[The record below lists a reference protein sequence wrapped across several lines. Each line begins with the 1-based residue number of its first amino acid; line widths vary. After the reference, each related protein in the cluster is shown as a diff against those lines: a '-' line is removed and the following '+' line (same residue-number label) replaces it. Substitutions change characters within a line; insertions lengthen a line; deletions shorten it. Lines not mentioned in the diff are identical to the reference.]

1 MLKYDGEKLLSAAQV
16 AEMLGVRPVTV
27 RAWLARRLLASVKV
41 GERAVRIPQSEVA
54 RLVARGYTPA
64 RPERAGDSER

>member
-1 MLKYDGEKLLSAAQV
+1 MFRYDDEKFLTAAQV
-16 AEMLGVRPVTV
+16 AEMLNVQPVTV

-54 RLVARGYTPA
+54 KLIERGYTPA
-64 RPERAGDSER
+64 RPLK